1 MKRWRTA
8 WTATALAALIALP
21 VAARGQTPAEAPAP
35 SAAPQNKTLG
45 TPEEHLKEADAAVK
59 SISSTA
65 VSSKAAARIA
75 ELKQHLNALQTV
87 AATQAGPSAAASSN
101 AHAGHGGPTGAQWS
115 VQAAAADKIIGELL
129 SDAPAGAIGP
139 STAADTK
146 PSGGAGGSA
155 TTTTTAAGLDEETR
169 ARLTSARASLMAFA
183 AAMGGAESGPK
194 EQTQAPAAPGQA
206 SDTSNAGPA
215 TAAAAAN
222 APAQPS
228 SAAPSAE
235 SAAPKPAAAGSAGPP
250 PNATAAQG
258 AGALAPPAGSSFE
271 TAKQALTAARDSL
284 SQLTK
289 LPAVQQ
295 LTGEPRT
302 QISQLIT
309 SFNALIT
316 ATTDWRAAYAKV
328 DAHLT
333 ALVGPAA
340 AEPQVEAP
348 AAGTAAAATD
358 GLDPVLKGKLGEF
371 RTHLK
376 EFEKAASASPG
387 R

>member
-1 MKRWRTA
+1 MA
-8 WTATALAALIALP
+8 GLIVLP
-21 VAARGQTPAEAPAP
+21 VAAGGQTAAEPPAP
-35 SAAPQNKTLG
+35 SAAPQNQTLG
-45 TPEEHLKEADAAVK
+45 TPEEHLKQADAAVK

-65 VSSKAAARIA
+65 LSSKAAARIA

-115 VQAAAADKIIGELL
+115 VQAAEADKIIGELL
-129 SDAPAGAIGP
+129 NDAPAGAISP
-139 STAADTK
+139 STAPDTK

-155 TTTTTAAGLDEETR
+155 TATTAAGLDQETR
-169 ARLTSARASLMAFA
+169 ARLTTARASLMAFA
-183 AAMGGAESGPK
+183 AAMGGGESGPK
-194 EQTQAPAAPGQA
+194 GQTQAPAAPGPA
-206 SDTSNAGPA
+206 SGTSSAGAGAAA
-215 TAAAAAN
+215 TANAAT
-222 APAQPS
+222 QPS
-228 SAAPSAE
+228 SAAPSGE
-235 SAAPKPAAAGSAGPP
+235 SAAPKPATAGLAAST
-250 PNATAAQG
+250 PNATPAQG
-258 AGALAPPAGSSFE
+258 AGAPAPPAGSSFE

-302 QISQLIT
+302 QVSQLIT

-316 ATTDWRAAYAKV
+316 ATTDWRGAYAKV

-333 ALVGPAA
+333 ALIGPAA
-340 AEPQVEAP
+340 AEPQAEAP
-348 AAGTAAAATD
+348 AAGTAAGAAE

>member
-1 MKRWRTA
+1 
-8 WTATALAALIALP
+8 
-21 VAARGQTPAEAPAP
+21 
-35 SAAPQNKTLG
+35 
-45 TPEEHLKEADAAVK
+45 
-59 SISSTA
+59 
-65 VSSKAAARIA
+65 
-75 ELKQHLNALQTV
+75 
-87 AATQAGPSAAASSN
+87 
-101 AHAGHGGPTGAQWS
+101 

-206 SDTSNAGPA
+206 SDTSN
-215 TAAAAAN
+215 
-222 APAQPS
+222 
-228 SAAPSAE
+228 
-235 SAAPKPAAAGSAGPP
+235 AGSAGPP